1 MGDLESVR
9 VALRVRPLVPSEV
22 NRGCQVA
29 VEKVDGQ
36 DQVVVNGHDAFSF
49 NFVFDWRDT
58 QEQVYNMSV
67 SDMLDKLFSGFNAT
81 ILAYGQT
88 GSGKTHT
95 MGTAFDGELDENVGV
110 IPRAMHDIFERIK
123 KLSDQY
129 EFVIKCSFM
138 ELYQEQ
144 LFDLLSN
151 KPRDESIVD
160 MREDRSGIIMVG
172 LTEQQVHSAKET
184 TDCLVRGSSGRAV
197 ASTAMN
203 EASSRSHAIFTVTLQ
218 ATKKDESRA
227 VTTSKFHLVDLA
239 GSERSKKTGATGDRF
254 KEGVKI
260 NQGLLALGNV
270 ISALGD
276 GKGAGFVRYRDSKLT
291 RLLQDSLGGNSVTL
305 MIACVSPADYNVAET
320 LSTLRYADRARKI
333 KNKPIVN
340 QDPHAAEINRLK
352 GIIQKLRLELL
363 TKGGTM
369 TSSLTTELESVT
381 PPVVPPLMASSMPA
395 IMPSAEQN
403 RKYKEL
409 QDKYRT
415 LQKQWQM
422 TLHDVTEHE
431 MRAHIAEAAHENLK
445 AKTDEMKSY
454 FHEVSMKCKDNSM
467 DEEKLMETVMCISK
481 MVESLDEELVKT
493 QTEIMDHK
501 TGSSI
506 GDSVNGDMNGE
517 NEDPDGSLASS
528 SEMNALVQERT
539 EEFTNKQIEINEQ
552 LRRINR
558 ELSLKEQ
565 LQLRMAG
572 NFSKFSTFDED
583 IEEKVKECEQ
593 KIAELENEKAE
604 LLDKLKHVKENASAK
619 LAEERRK
626 RLQALEHEIG
636 EMKRK
641 NLQQAKLLKVRE
653 KETQKI
659 KNLSSEIQA
668 MKESKVKLIRTMRQ
682 EAENFRQF
690 KMNREKELIQL
701 RNKDRKM
708 QNEMARKEAL
718 HNKQRNVLKRKCEE
732 AMAIN
737 KRLKDA
743 LERQKVAQTQRQ
755 KLQSA
760 KDANAASVKIDQ
772 VIACVEREIEVIIS
786 LIDAERT
793 LEQLMDDR
801 GIISSRLGEL
811 QKQQPPPEPHS
822 QAGMEIA
829 TMQEELDMR
838 NAQISD
844 LQQKVCA
851 NDVDKL
857 IQSLADSIQ
866 SIAEARVVFKHLLK
880 SMVELRREHSLALE
894 DLRSQLHAADDR
906 CHEAQKTIKQMKL
919 EHEEAIAEYEEKIS
933 VALTPEQEQR
943 LKLQEEQQ
951 KKIES
956 LMIELENSKQ
966 LRADMQPVQPLPAK
980 KKVKSSAKPI
990 EEEEVEEE
998 EDIEEIEDS
1007 EDEMDESSSD
1017 PDWQKTPMVRKR
1029 RSNNVRRAGI
1039 RNYKSNNQ
1047 SDISNNM
1054 DEDQQQNSFD
1064 STYSGTL
1071 GGVAKTSDKGQHKRK
1086 SKGCKCRSDCRNKRC
1101 GCNSLDQK
1109 CTVKCG
1115 CTSKCRN
1122 RIYPLNEQP
1131 DDEMDDN
1138 DETNDVKIK
1147 TEKATPPLKH
1157 SLNFEA
1163 ADSDNENNVNK
1174 SNNTDETFVTTKTT
1188 LNSTSFLTPKMAR
1201 LSTFN
1206 FETLTAKK
1214 KFFND

>member
-9 VALRVRPLVPSEV
+9 VALRVRPLVHSEQA
-22 NRGCQVA
+22 RGCQVA
-29 VEKVDGQ
+29 VEKIDGAN
-36 DQVVVNGHDAFSF
+36 QVLVNNSDAFSF

-58 QEQVYNMSV
+58 QEQVYNLSV

-95 MGTAFDGELDENVGV
+95 MGTAFDGSLDENVGV

-123 KLSDQY
+123 KHSD
-129 EFVIKCSFM
+129 EFDFVIKCSFM

-144 LFDLLSN
+144 LYDLLSE
-151 KPRDESIVD
+151 KPREESIID

-172 LTEQQVHSAKET
+172 LTEKMVFSAKET
-184 TDCLVRGSSGRAV
+184 TDCLVKGSTGRAV

-203 EASSRSHAIFTVTLQ
+203 QQSSRSHAIFTVTLQ
-218 ATKKDESRA
+218 ATKKDESRS

-352 GIIQKLRLELL
+352 GIIQKLRVELL

-369 TSSLTTELESVT
+369 TASLTSDLEGVG
-381 PPVVPPLMASSMPA
+381 PVAPLMATSMPI
-395 IMPSAEQN
+395 IMPSEEQN

-409 QDKYRT
+409 QEKYRN
-415 LQKQWQM
+415 LQQQWQM

-445 AKTDEMKSY
+445 QKAGEMKTIVT
-454 FHEVSMKCKDNSM
+454 ELTKIKEEPL
-467 DEEKLMETVMCISK
+467 DEEKLVDTVMHISK
-481 MVESLDEELVKT
+481 LVEGLDEELCRAE
-493 QTEIMDHK
+493 TEIMDHK
-501 TGSSI
+501 RRSSLGSSVSTN
-506 GDSVNGDMNGE
+506 DQVEDEENGVGI
-517 NEDPDGSLASS
+517 
-528 SEMNALVQERT
+528 SEMQALMQERT
-539 EEFTNKQIEINEQ
+539 DAFTSKQMEINEQ

-558 ELSLKEQ
+558 ELNLKEQ
-565 LQLRMAG
+565 LQQRITG
-572 NFSKFSTFDED
+572 NFSKFSTLED
-583 IEEKVKECEQ
+583 NIEEKFKECEQ
-593 KIAELENEKAE
+593 KIQELEAEKSE
-604 LLDKLKHVKENASAK
+604 LLDKLRHVKENASAK

-626 RLQALEHEIG
+626 RLQALEQEIS

-641 NLQQAKLLKVRE
+641 NTQQAKLLKIRE

-659 KNLSSEIQA
+659 RNLNSEIQA
-668 MKESKVKLIRTMRQ
+668 MKESKVKLVRAMRS

-690 KMNREKELIQL
+690 KMMREKELMQL
-701 RNKDRKM
+701 KTKDRKM

-755 KLQSA
+755 KMQSS
-760 KDANAASVKIDQ
+760 KDATAASVKIDQ
-772 VIACVEREIEVIIS
+772 VIACVERELEVIIS

-811 QKQQPPPEPHS
+811 KQQYPVPDPQSPE
-822 QAGMEIA
+822 ALEI
-829 TMQEELDMR
+829 TNLEEELEMR

-851 NDVDKL
+851 NDIDTLIKSLGDNVHSLAEARAVFKYLLKTLADMRREQSQLCEELRSQIHVVEEKSNEAAKL
-857 IQSLADSIQ
+857 IQ
-866 SIAEARVVFKHLLK
+866 
-880 SMVELRREHSLALE
+880 
-894 DLRSQLHAADDR
+894 
-906 CHEAQKTIKQMKL
+906 QMKL
-919 EHEEAIAEYEEKIS
+919 EHEQAIAEYEEKIS

-943 LKLQEEQQ
+943 LKLQEEQE

-956 LMIELENSKQ
+956 LMIELENYKQ
-966 LRADMQPVQPLPAK
+966 LRENSTNNNKKKGKTSAK
-980 KKVKSSAKPI
+980 KISPTTRTEPMEEDEEI
-990 EEEEVEEE
+990 EEEEEIFTESEDDFEMSEE
-998 EDIEEIEDS
+998 ED
-1007 EDEMDESSSD
+1007 
-1017 PDWQKTPMVRKR
+1017 PDWKQTPMVRKR
-1029 RSNNVRRAGI
+1029 TKIRLDFRTCVVEPPKPHKDPSPSPTSPIIWMRTPASDNNRAPLTPLIQEHLDKLQTHLKRVSTSGSPRAANAVVTAEKNVADVIRQIRNVR
-1039 RNYKSNNQ
+1039 
-1047 SDISNNM
+1047 
-1054 DEDQQQNSFD
+1054 
-1064 STYSGTL
+1064 
-1071 GGVAKTSDKGQHKRK
+1071 
-1086 SKGCKCRSDCRNKRC
+1086 
-1101 GCNSLDQK
+1101 
-1109 CTVKCG
+1109 
-1115 CTSKCRN
+1115 
-1122 RIYPLNEQP
+1122 
-1131 DDEMDDN
+1131 
-1138 DETNDVKIK
+1138 
-1147 TEKATPPLKH
+1147 
-1157 SLNFEA
+1157 
-1163 ADSDNENNVNK
+1163 
-1174 SNNTDETFVTTKTT
+1174 
-1188 LNSTSFLTPKMAR
+1188 
-1201 LSTFN
+1201 
-1206 FETLTAKK
+1206 
-1214 KFFND
+1214 

>member
-36 DQVVVNGHDAFSF
+36 DQVVVNNSDAFSF

-144 LFDLLSN
+144 LFDLLSS

-381 PPVVPPLMASSMPA
+381 PPVVPLMAASMPT
-395 IMPSAEQN
+395 IMPSEEQN

-415 LQKQWQM
+415 LQQQWQM

-431 MRAHIAEAAHENLK
+431 MRAHIAEAAHDNLK

-454 FHEVSMKCKDNSM
+454 FHEVSIKCKDHSM

-501 TGSSI
+501 KRSSI
-506 GDSVNGDMNGE
+506 GESVNGDMDGD
-517 NEDPDGSLASS
+517 NEDADGSLASS
-528 SEMNALVQERT
+528 SEMHALVQERT
-539 EEFTNKQIEINEQ
+539 EAFTNKQMEINEQ

-565 LQLRMAG
+565 LQQRMAG
-572 NFSKFSTFDED
+572 NFSKFSTLDDD
-583 IEEKVKECEQ
+583 IEEKVKECEH

-641 NLQQAKLLKVRE
+641 NLQQAKLLKIRE

-668 MKESKVKLIRTMRQ
+668 MKESKVKLIRAMRQ

-690 KMNREKELIQL
+690 KMMREKELMQL

-755 KLQSA
+755 KLQYA

-772 VIACVEREIEVIIS
+772 VIACVERELEVIIS

-822 QAGMEIA
+822 QAALEIA
-829 TMQEELDMR
+829 NLQEELDMR

-857 IQSLADSIQ
+857 IQTLADSAQ
-866 SIAEARVVFKHLLK
+866 SLTEARAVFKHLLK
-880 SMVELRREHSLALE
+880 SMVELRREHALALE

-906 CHEAQKTIKQMKL
+906 CNEAQKIIKQMKL

-956 LMIELENSKQ
+956 LMIELENYKQ
-966 LRADMQPVQPLPAK
+966 LRAEMNHAPVPAK

-990 EEEEVEEE
+990 EDVEEVEEE

-1007 EDEMDESSSD
+1007 DDYEVDGSSSD
-1017 PDWQKTPMVRKR
+1017 DPDWSKTPMVRKKR
-1029 RSNNVRRAGI
+1029 PNNVRRTGV
-1039 RNYKSNNQ
+1039 RSSKSLSQ
-1047 SDISNNM
+1047 SDISHNM
-1054 DEDQQQNSFD
+1054 DEDQQQISID
-1064 STYSGTL
+1064 STHSGTL
-1071 GGVAKTSDKGQHKRK
+1071 GGAAKTSGKGQHKRK
-1086 SKGCKCRSDCRNKRC
+1086 SKGCQCRGDCRNKRC

-1109 CTVKCG
+1109 CTVNCG
-1115 CTSKCRN
+1115 CTSNCRN
-1122 RIYPLNEQP
+1122 RIWPLNENP
-1131 DDEMDDN
+1131 DDEMD
-1138 DETNDVKIK
+1138 ETQQANNVKIK
-1147 TEKATPPLKH
+1147 AEKCTPTKH
-1157 SLNFEA
+1157 SLNHDE
-1163 ADSDNENNVNK
+1163 ADSDNENANK
-1174 SNNTDETFVTTKTT
+1174 SNNTDDTYVTTKTT
-1188 LNSTSFLTPKMAR
+1188 LNSTSYLTPKMAR
-1201 LSTFN
+1201 LSTIN
-1206 FETLTAKK
+1206 FETATAKK

>member
-9 VALRVRPLVPSEV
+9 VALRVRPLVPSEIG
-22 NRGCQVA
+22 RGCQVA

-36 DQVVVNGHDAFSF
+36 HQVVVNNTDAFSF
-49 NFVFDWRDT
+49 NFVFDYRDT
-58 QEQVYNMSV
+58 QEHVYNMSV
-67 SDMLDKLFSGFNAT
+67 SDMLDKLFGGFNAT

-95 MGTAFDGELDENVGV
+95 MGTAFNGALDADVGV

-123 KLSDQY
+123 KLSDEY
-129 EFVIKCSFM
+129 DFNIKCSFM

-144 LFDLLSN
+144 LFDLLSS

-172 LTEQQVHSAKET
+172 LTEQQVHSAQET

-352 GIIQKLRLELL
+352 GIIQKLRVELL

-369 TSSLTTELESVT
+369 SSSLTTELEGVT
-381 PPVVPPLMASSMPA
+381 PPVLPLMTSSMPNV
-395 IMPSAEQN
+395 MPSIEQN
-403 RKYKEL
+403 KKYKEL

-415 LQKQWQM
+415 LQQQWQM

-431 MRAHIAEAAHENLK
+431 LRAHMAETAHENLK
-445 AKTDEMKSY
+445 AKTNEMKNY
-454 FHEVSMKCKDNSM
+454 FHEISTQCKEHSM
-467 DEEKLMETVMCISK
+467 DEEKLMETVMCINK
-481 MVESLDEELVKT
+481 MVEGLDEELLKT
-493 QTEIMDHK
+493 QAEIMDHK
-501 TGSSI
+501 NSSSI
-506 GDSVNGDMNGE
+506 GDSVNGDMDGE
-517 NEDPDGSLASS
+517 NEENEGSLASS
-528 SEMNALVQERT
+528 SEMHALVQERT
-539 EEFTNKQIEINEQ
+539 EAYTNKQMDINDQ

-565 LQLRMAG
+565 LQQRMAG
-572 NFSKFSTFDED
+572 NFSKFSTMDED
-583 IEEKVKECEQ
+583 MEEKFKECEQ
-593 KIAELENEKAE
+593 KIQELEAEKAE
-604 LLDKLKHVKENASAK
+604 LMDKLKHVKENASAK

-626 RLQALEHEIG
+626 RLQALEQEIN

-641 NLQQAKLLKVRE
+641 NLQQAKLLKIRE

-659 KNLSSEIQA
+659 KNLSFEIQA
-668 MKESKVKLIRTMRQ
+668 MKESKVKLIRAMRQ
-682 EAENFRQF
+682 ESENFRQF
-690 KMNREKELIQL
+690 KMMREKELMQL

-732 AMAIN
+732 ANAIN

-772 VIACVEREIEVIIS
+772 VIACVERELEVIIS

-811 QKQQPPPEPHS
+811 QNQQPPPEPNS
-822 QAGMEIA
+822 QAALEIA
-829 TMQEELDMR
+829 AIQEELDMR

-851 NDVDKL
+851 NDIDKL
-857 IQSLADSIQ
+857 IQSLADSVQ
-866 SIAEARVVFKHLLK
+866 SIAEARAVFKHLLK
-880 SMVELRREHSLALE
+880 SLVELRREHAQALE
-894 DLRSQLHAADDR
+894 DLRAQLHGADDR
-906 CHEAQKTIKQMKL
+906 CKDAFKTIKQMKL
-919 EHEEAIAEYEEKIS
+919 EHEQAITEYEEKIAL
-933 VALTPEQEQR
+933 ALTPEQVER

-956 LMIELENSKQ
+956 LTIELENYKQ
-966 LRADMQPVQPLPAK
+966 LRADMNNAQPLPTK
-980 KKVKSSAKPI
+980 KKGKSSAKAKPI
-990 EEEEVEEE
+990 LEEEE
-998 EDIEEIEDS
+998 EDFEIISDS
-1007 EDEMDESSSD
+1007 EDELDASSSSD
-1017 PDWQKTPMVRKR
+1017 PDWSKTPMVRRKR
-1029 RSNNVRRAGI
+1029 PSVRLDFRTCRVAPEPPSPCPNQTSPIWMTTNNRSPLTPLIQEHLEELQKRLVRVSTSGSPRAAHAVVTAATSVADVIRSIRNVR
-1039 RNYKSNNQ
+1039 
-1047 SDISNNM
+1047 
-1054 DEDQQQNSFD
+1054 
-1064 STYSGTL
+1064 
-1071 GGVAKTSDKGQHKRK
+1071 
-1086 SKGCKCRSDCRNKRC
+1086 
-1101 GCNSLDQK
+1101 
-1109 CTVKCG
+1109 
-1115 CTSKCRN
+1115 
-1122 RIYPLNEQP
+1122 
-1131 DDEMDDN
+1131 
-1138 DETNDVKIK
+1138 
-1147 TEKATPPLKH
+1147 
-1157 SLNFEA
+1157 
-1163 ADSDNENNVNK
+1163 
-1174 SNNTDETFVTTKTT
+1174 
-1188 LNSTSFLTPKMAR
+1188 
-1201 LSTFN
+1201 
-1206 FETLTAKK
+1206 
-1214 KFFND
+1214 